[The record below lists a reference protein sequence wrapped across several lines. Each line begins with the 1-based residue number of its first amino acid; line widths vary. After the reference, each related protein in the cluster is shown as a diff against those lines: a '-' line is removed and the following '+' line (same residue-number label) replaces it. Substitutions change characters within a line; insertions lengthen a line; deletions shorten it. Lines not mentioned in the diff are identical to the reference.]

1 MRRLSR
7 PHLGAL
13 PVKIYFRARDIT
25 FRVLPG
31 TSLTPGAKLVLVWK
45 REQHT
50 KEPTTLT
57 QSLAD

>member
-25 FRVLPG
+25 FRVLGPPPYAEHELSEFTG
-31 TSLTPGAKLVLVWK
+31 PPAYSPAMH
-45 REQHT
+45 EQ
-50 KEPTTLT
+50 
-57 QSLAD
+57 